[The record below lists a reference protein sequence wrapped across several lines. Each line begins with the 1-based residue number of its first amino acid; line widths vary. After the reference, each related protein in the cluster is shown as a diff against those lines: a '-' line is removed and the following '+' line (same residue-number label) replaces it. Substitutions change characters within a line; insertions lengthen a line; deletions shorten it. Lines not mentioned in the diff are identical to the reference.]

1 MERQSKTAMKTFVFF
16 CFFFG
21 LFYFGHGRPLRES
34 ALGFMA
40 PFDGLSLSGFRASG
54 GFVVVLFFVL
64 GGGFEEEKK
73 KPTEKLGNNPVRSG
87 RTPMIEGRKRTAT
100 RRRRRNHRRTLTL
113 TAGRGEKK
121 KRTVKVR
128 ANPVRKPGKTIE
140 KKTQYTPT
148 DPHLVVAIQRG
159 VPYRRLF
166 FFLLKFYFQVS
177 LRNFPFFCFC
187 TSAFVGRPL
196 LFFCV
201 FYFLFFFCFFLLFA
215 RP

>member
-1 MERQSKTAMKTFVFF
+1 M
-16 CFFFG
+16 
-21 LFYFGHGRPLRES
+21 
-34 ALGFMA
+34 
-40 PFDGLSLSGFRASG
+40 
-54 GFVVVLFFVL
+54 

-128 ANPVRKPGKTIE
+128 ANPVRKPGTTIE

-166 FFLLKFYFQVS
+166 FFFAEILFSSFVTEFS
-177 LRNFPFFCFC
+177 LFLFLHERICRSAASFFLCF
-187 TSAFVGRPL
+187 
-196 LFFCV
+196 LFFV
-201 FYFLFFFCFFLLFA
+201 FLLFFFCFLPALDFRSFA
-215 RP
+215 VAQTMTGGRAVMRRRRRH